1 MPLRPFVLPDDLPV
15 LIEVIPPSF
24 QYPENEAWSIQA
36 DEAESMVDSFNGMRK
51 IWPVVRV
58 LQLAWP
64 PPRDILRGFIWEE
77 DGRAVGVTNVV
88 RTGAT
93 DQWLIGNVSV
103 LPAYRRRG
111 IARKLVEASV
121 EYARERGARQITLEV
136 VDGNVPAVALYEV
149 LGFERFSGEC
159 ELERSPNGPAAD
171 VALPDGYAIMPV
183 SLFAWRPAHEL
194 ARRVVPDS
202 VKTYR
207 PVEPGRYKQPAV
219 LRPFLPLLF
228 RAMGAHP
235 YAFDARRAADDMI
248 VARASINTRTRKG
261 GTNMIRVMLDPAHDD
276 LAPALL
282 AFLVREIEQR
292 SPGRRIEMAVPHWQA
307 AVIDAALDAGFTR
320 RMDAISMGMVL

>member
-1 MPLRPFVLPDDLPV
+1 MPLRPFRLPDDLPV
-15 LIEVIPPSF
+15 LIDVIPPSF

-36 DEAESMVDSFNGMRK
+36 DEAESMVDSFNGLRK

-64 PPRDILRGFIWEE
+64 PLRDVMRGFIWEA
-77 DGRAVGVTNVV
+77 DGRAVGVTNVL

-103 LPAYRRRG
+103 LPEYRRRG
-111 IARKLVEASV
+111 IARKLVEACV

-136 VDGNVPAVALYEV
+136 VDGNVPAVALYEA

-159 ELERSPNGPAAD
+159 ELERPPNGPAD
-171 VALPDGYAIMPV
+171 VVSLPDGYTIAPV
-183 SLFAWRPAHEL
+183 SLFAWQPAYEL
-194 ARRVVPDS
+194 AQRVVPEA

-228 RAMGAHP
+228 RAMGARSH
-235 YAFDARRAADDMI
+235 AFEARHGADGAIVGRAGI
-248 VARASINTRTRKG
+248 STRTRRG
-261 GTNMIRVMLDPAHDD
+261 GTNTVRLTLDPAHGA

-282 AFLVREIEQR
+282 SFLAREIEQR
-292 SPGRRIEMAVPHWQA
+292 SPGRRIEMAIAHWQA

-320 RMDAISMGMVL
+320 RMDSISMGMVL